1 MKFLGVL
8 LEENLTWEDHINT
21 VENKI
26 SQNFG
31 LIFRAKYILN
41 KDSPSKLLY
50 SLLLKIS
57 QYDMG

>member
-8 LEENLTWEDHINT
+8 LEENLIWEDHINT

-31 LIFRAKYILN
+31 LIFRAKNILN